1 MNMKKM
7 GVAAALLLMAGG
19 AHAGS
24 WGEEPEGSSLT
35 LSGTIDLSLQYL
47 ANSGE
52 DVSNT
57 DLASGVMS
65 ASRLEFSGS
74 EDLGG
79 GNRAYFTFQPQF
91 DASTG
96 EGKDTYRQS
105 YLGLKGGWGDL
116 TLGRQ
121 DTPSSFVT
129 GYADPSYGS
138 EYSVMNNMQFFY
150 APYRVSN
157 AIQYH
162 SPDFSG
168 FSGRLMYAF
177 GEQGG
182 TKAGHFM
189 SAALE
194 YYSHPLYIGFA
205 SEHSYNRDIDHP
217 DDLRGSQ
224 DNYLSV
230 VYSFDNGVEPTF
242 MFHTYDGYYAYAPY
256 VGFDTSGWDVQFGV
270 RWDIDGRNRVHA
282 SYVHRHDDNNTD
294 VGTANGVTL
303 GYLYGLSKRTDLYVN
318 YSYVRNNENIGVPY
332 PVTWSTT
339 PLQGQSPSAVAVGMR
354 HKF

>member
-1 MNMKKM
+1 MKKM

-47 ANSGE
+47 KNSGE
-52 DVSNT
+52 DASDT
-57 DLASGVMS
+57 DMASGVMS

-96 EGKDTYRQS
+96 EGKEQMRLS
-105 YLGLKGGWGDL
+105 YLGAKGAWGDV

-150 APYRVSN
+150 APYRVDN

-162 SPDFSG
+162 SPDFG
-168 FSGRLMYAF
+168 GLSGRVMYAF
-177 GEQGG
+177 GEGGG
-182 TKAGHFM
+182 TQAGHFM
-189 SAALE
+189 SVALE
-194 YYSHPLYIGFA
+194 YYSHPLYVGFA
-205 SEHSYNRDIDHP
+205 SERARNRDIDSP
-217 DDLRGSQ
+217 SDLRSTQ

-242 MFHTYDGYYAYAPY
+242 MFHTYDGYYTYAPY

-282 SYVHRHDDNNTD
+282 SYVHRNDDNNTD

-318 YSYVRNNENIGVPY
+318 YSYVNNNKSVSVPY
-332 PVTWSTT
+332 PVTWSAT
-339 PLQGQSPSAVAVGMR
+339 PLQGQSPTAVAVGMR